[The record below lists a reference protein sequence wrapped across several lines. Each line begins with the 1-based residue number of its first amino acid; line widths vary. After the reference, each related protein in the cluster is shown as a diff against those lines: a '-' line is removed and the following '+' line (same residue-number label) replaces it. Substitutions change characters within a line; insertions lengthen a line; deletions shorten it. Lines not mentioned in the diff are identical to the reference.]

1 MMVITP
7 SPRRG
12 IYKGRRTEM
21 ETINL
26 LDATRQLLDLK
37 MERKT
42 YNKDIGERIKSLE
55 VIIKQLAK
63 E

>member
-1 MMVITP
+1 
-7 SPRRG
+7 
-12 IYKGRRTEM
+12 M

-37 MERKT
+37 LERKT